1 MTNAMKKNY
10 TKPVIEILTTETE
23 QLLSDSV
30 TLFFD
35 NENDDNLVTDED
47 DTDFPC
53 SHRPADGGLRFEGYR
68 EGD

>member
-1 MTNAMKKNY
+1 MTNTMKKNY
-10 TKPVIEILTTETE
+10 TKPVIEVLTTEAE

-47 DTDFPC
+47 DI
-53 SHRPADGGLRFEGYR
+53 H
-68 EGD
+68 

>member
-1 MTNAMKKNY
+1 MTNTMKKNY

-23 QLLSDSV
+23 LLLSDSV

-47 DTDFPC
+47 DI
-53 SHRPADGGLRFEGYR
+53 H
-68 EGD
+68 